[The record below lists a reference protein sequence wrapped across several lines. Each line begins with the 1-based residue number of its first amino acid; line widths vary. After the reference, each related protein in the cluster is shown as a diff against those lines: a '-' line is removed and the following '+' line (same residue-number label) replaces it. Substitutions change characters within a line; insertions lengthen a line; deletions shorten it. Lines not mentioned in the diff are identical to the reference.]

1 MPISTTANSRAR
13 GTLRFGSRVSSPSV
27 PADSNPTNIRMPHSM
42 PKPIPLT
49 PVSQCAGLK
58 GGMVFPLAPPLPMI
72 VTNRLSSTP
81 TSRVRKISAVF
92 AELLMPREPMNQ
104 MIAMITA
111 LMTHQ
116 GLVAEPAHRREQHRP
131 DGTVGQYQD
140 PAGGE
145 ARALAEGVGVE
156 GVGEAGRRQL
166 AGERADRGRH
176 DQADQPRQQNA
187 EGE

>member
-1 MPISTTANSRAR
+1 
-13 GTLRFGSRVSSPSV
+13 
-27 PADSNPTNIRMPHSM
+27 M

-49 PVSQCAGLK
+49 PVSECAGLK
-58 GGMVFPLAPPLPMI
+58 GAMVFPLAPPLPMI

-116 GLVAEPAHRREQHRP
+116 GMFRFHWLTRNWLPNPPIAANSIGPTAP
-131 DGTVGQYQD
+131 
-140 PAGGE
+140 
-145 ARALAEGVGVE
+145 
-156 GVGEAGRRQL
+156 
-166 AGERADRGRH
+166 
-176 DQADQPRQQNA
+176 
-187 EGE
+187 